1 MSDETTIEENQK
13 PKFNSYKRNDRKST
27 FEEAWKDLNPSAQ
40 KPGSYADVKR
50 VARKY
55 YDKEQAGQI
64 DSMTKLSNREG
75 TLIKLNGEIKR
86 ALRNGTEIA
95 LFYMDLNN
103 LKEHNDT
110 LGHKAGDKLLIDLAK
125 TLKDSARP
133 TDITGRIGGDEIL
146 VALPETDI
154 VKALGY
160 WSKIDEI
167 IKKGT
172 NAWISAG
179 VAVINPKSIT
189 KSEEK
194 RVEDIIINNA
204 RDKAINMA
212 EEAMR
217 EAKSLA
223 KERYAKIGIKEN
235 VLKTVQEASTISP
248 GK

>member
-1 MSDETTIEENQK
+1 MPNEATIEENQK

-27 FEEAWKDLNPSAQ
+27 FEEAWKDLSPSTK
-40 KPGSYADVKR
+40 KPGSYADVKKI
-50 VARKY
+50 ARKY

-75 TLIKLNGEIKR
+75 TLTKLNVEIKR
-86 ALRNGTEIA
+86 AHRNGTEVA
-95 LFYMDLNN
+95 LFYIDLNN

-125 TLKDSARP
+125 ILKDSARP
-133 TDITGRIGGDEIL
+133 TDITGRVGGDEII

-154 VKALGY
+154 IKAIGY
-160 WSKIDEI
+160 WSRIEEI

-179 VAVINPKSIT
+179 MVVINPKNIE
-189 KSEEK
+189 KSTDK
-194 RVEDIIINNA
+194 SVEDTAINNA
-204 RDKAINMA
+204 RDEAINKA

-217 EAKSLA
+217 AAKSLA
-223 KERYAKIGIKEN
+223 KERYAKVGIKEN
-235 VLKTVQEASTISP
+235 VLKTVTDTSTISP